1 MKADKELTA
10 DIFLNEAE
18 CIKQYGKD
26 SHGEAA
32 LKPRMTGD
40 LHTLVATIF
49 KVLTKKKVY
58 VSGKYKNFRGGDA
71 IHATMKTHSG
81 LLFPLQRNLLFIH
94 RPTTFIRYG
103 DIQNVE
109 FERYTGSKGASHT
122 FDLRIRCRSV
132 GGEQPREYFFS
143 GIGRDEYTNLLTFFM
158 GKNVN
163 VVGAR
168 YADPHTKSGRR
179 TNRVN
184 YAGQDGGVSSSEDDA
199 EADDDEEDGDFKVEE
214 HSESSSADSDDEI
227 DEESDEDGD
236 VDDSASEKMMI

>member
-1 MKADKELTA
+1 MLNHPDYKEHSFVISLKEGKNVIQGNQRYQHLVMSMKADKELTA

-81 LLFPLQRNLLFIH
+81 LLFPLQRNLSHIY
-94 RPTTFIRYG
+94 IRSCEG
-103 DIQNVE
+103 N
-109 FERYTGSKGASHT
+109 
-122 FDLRIRCRSV
+122 
-132 GGEQPREYFFS
+132 
-143 GIGRDEYTNLLTFFM
+143 
-158 GKNVN
+158 
-163 VVGAR
+163 
-168 YADPHTKSGRR
+168 
-179 TNRVN
+179 
-184 YAGQDGGVSSSEDDA
+184 
-199 EADDDEEDGDFKVEE
+199 
-214 HSESSSADSDDEI
+214 
-227 DEESDEDGD
+227 
-236 VDDSASEKMMI
+236 